1 MTAPATECAN
11 CHTPVPSNTRYCLVC
26 GNEVSSPDGT
36 PPPRSSLD
44 ELRERLTEVLRS
56 RYEIRRTLGVGGMGA
71 VFLAEEVGLEREVA
85 IKVLPPKL
93 AEDPSV
99 VARFEREA
107 KTAARL
113 DHSHII
119 PIYRVESDGG
129 LHYFVMKYVAG
140 RALDALIAE
149 RGRLPV
155 PEVTRILSEASAA
168 LDHAHRKGVVH
179 RDIKPANI
187 LLDQDDRVLLADFGI
202 AKAVA
207 GTAELTNTGVVIGTP
222 YYMSPEQALGQQ
234 VDGRS
239 DQYSLAVVAYRMLTG
254 EPLFDGDSSMAILY
268 KHIHEPPPRVR
279 IKRPDVSD
287 QLDLAIYRALAKTP
301 GGRFDT
307 MAAFARA
314 ARGEEAVTLV
324 SGERTESVARPE
336 RALTGAATLPL
347 ETTPVPSSRRRLP
360 WVLGIGAAALVGGFL
375 WLRPAPRPATAAPSI
390 PAPVRDTTKHAPT
403 GTRPDSAPKQAAAQ
417 PSPKGKR
424 PPRTAPSAGAP
435 KAADT
440 ASAPPVTPAF
450 TGAPLTVDATPP
462 GTLFVDDVSIGVT
475 PKVGLMLTPGDHRI
489 RVEREGCKS
498 KEEKI
503 TVSSAAPIRRQF
515 KLDCGAS

>member
-1 MTAPATECAN
+1 MTAPATECAH

-26 GNEVSSPDGT
+26 GNEVSSPGGA

-44 ELRERLTEVLRS
+44 ELRERLTEVLRG

-155 PEVTRILSEASAA
+155 PEVRRILSEASAA

-207 GTAELTNTGVVIGTP
+207 GSAELTNTGVVIGTP

-234 VDGRS
+234 VDGRC
-239 DQYSLAVVAYRMLTG
+239 DQYSLAVVGYRMLTG

-279 IKRPDVSD
+279 IKRPDVPD
-287 QLDLAIYRALAKTP
+287 HLDLAIYRALAKTP
-301 GGRFDT
+301 GERFDT
-307 MAAFARA
+307 MGAFARA
-314 ARGEEAVTLV
+314 VRGEEAVTLV
-324 SGERTESVARPE
+324 SAERTESVARPE

-347 ETTPVPSSRRRLP
+347 ETTPVPSWRRRLP
-360 WVLGIGAAALVGGFL
+360 WVVGIGAAALVGGFF
-375 WLRPAPRPATAAPSI
+375 WLRPTPPAAPAPST
-390 PAPVRDTTKHAPT
+390 PAPVRDTTSHAQSAA
-403 GTRPDSAPKQAAAQ
+403 RPDSASKQVATQSSKA
-417 PSPKGKR
+417 KR
-424 PPRTAPSAGAP
+424 PPRTQPVAPAP
-435 KAADT
+435 KPADS
-440 ASAPPVTPAF
+440 ASAPPVAPAF
-450 TGAPLTVDATPP
+450 TGAPLTVNATPP
-462 GTLFVDDVSIGVT
+462 GTLFVDDVNIGVT

-498 KEEKI
+498 NEEKI